1 MLFQSLLTNPD
12 DECGASSRT
21 DISNLHEM
29 TDQVKESCEIAIQ
42 TLNQLL
48 LYEKIEGGVLE
59 LELTKEPAVTLVKN
73 VCRQLSI
80 QFQQKNIRLDSSFS
94 GFPEDELEDPTVF
107 INVDKAKL
115 AQVVRNLLTN
125 SFKFSS
131 NNSRVYLR
139 VSIET
144 RNRGADSGEFP
155 GYGQFVRVDVQ
166 DKGAGISC
174 ENLARLFK
182 DIVQFNPASLQNGGG
197 SGIGLYISK
206 KLMELHGGYI
216 EVTSEG
222 EGFGSTFSIGV
233 PIIGQTTSAKD
244 TGTAGT
250 CIRALPRVPLPM
262 FAWSA
267 EFRPELAFDEKTQG
281 KKRTE
286 QRDMSSQENS
296 SKRTCS
302 SEGESFT
309 SKRMFLEEPH
319 AKAPL
324 CEVPP
329 GELEVLLVDDSR
341 ALRKMVAR
349 FLKMS
354 KLCASC
360 TEADDGAEAVRL
372 VASSLHEDSSRFD
385 IILMDYVM
393 PVQDGPTATAEIRQ
407 MGFDGK
413 VIGLTG
419 QMHSED
425 KELFVKM
432 GADEVLT
439 KPLDTSKLK
448 IIFMEIAEKKGK
460 RE

>member
-1 MLFQSLLTNPD
+1 MYRSPVCLFVCLLVD
-12 DECGASSRT
+12 C
-21 DISNLHEM
+21 ISF
-29 TDQVKESCEIAIQ
+29 
-42 TLNQLL
+42 
-48 LYEKIEGGVLE
+48 
-59 LELTKEPAVTLVKN
+59 LTKTYAPDTYK
-73 VCRQLSI
+73 
-80 QFQQKNIRLDSSFS
+80 
-94 GFPEDELEDPTVF
+94 
-107 INVDKAKL
+107 
-115 AQVVRNLLTN
+115 
-125 SFKFSS
+125 
-131 NNSRVYLR
+131 
-139 VSIET
+139 
-144 RNRGADSGEFP
+144 
-155 GYGQFVRVDVQ
+155 
-166 DKGAGISC
+166 
-174 ENLARLFK
+174 
-182 DIVQFNPASLQNGGG
+182 
-197 SGIGLYISK
+197 
-206 KLMELHGGYI
+206 GGYI

-286 QRDMSSQENS
+286 QRDMSSQEYS

-309 SKRMFLEEPH
+309 SKRMFLEEAH

-341 ALRKMVAR
+341 ALRKMVAQ

-360 TEADDGAEAVRL
+360 TEADDGAEAVRI

-385 IILMDYVM
+385 IILVCACCLNSAFICTQVDAHIDCLSQMDYVM